1 MCNVC
6 FIVAYMSWNVVSDTN
21 YIPLQIA
28 DIARAHGIGIEE
40 AGHVKAAFEI
50 AFADPRQRERIF
62 EMMDELDRQASD
74 KGEPDGLKV
83 CFGVDLD
90 KEGYTVVRR
99 ADKPQ
104 PGESVL
110 AAGKAE
116 VYCRIGGKFPTADW
130 LGPLVLKRP
139 ENNVKRTAEDA
150 AGSGVRM
157 VHSVEEAIEVLEKG
171 GYWPIFFGGLRRY
184 LAPKLKESRG
194 SALLRRTV
202 AAICTEVLSVLF
214 GPDRLPANTSSG
226 ASPPSTV
233 GDYGHSGPKAVLC
246 R

>member
-1 MCNVC
+1 
-6 FIVAYMSWNVVSDTN
+6 MSWNVVSDTN

-28 DIARAHGIGIEE
+28 DIARAHGISIEE

-50 AFADPRQRERIF
+50 TFADAGQRKRIF

-83 CFGVDLD
+83 SFGVDLD
-90 KEGYTVVRR
+90 KEGYTVMRQ
-99 ADKPQ
+99 ADVLQ
-104 PGESVL
+104 PDENAL

-116 VYCRIGGKFPTADW
+116 VYCRIRGNFPNGNW

-139 ENNVKRTAEDA
+139 AGNVKSTAEDP

-157 VHSVEEAIEVLEKG
+157 VHSVEDALEVLEKG

-184 LAPKLKESRG
+184 LAPKLNESRA

-202 AAICTEVLSVLF
+202 ERICTEALSILY

-226 ASPPSTV
+226 ASPPTPV
-233 GDYGHSGPKAVLC
+233 GDHGHSGPKAVLC